1 MMRWECY
8 TDWTVQQLK
17 GGVTMKSDTKER
29 VLAFARKIIL
39 EKGVNHFTLEEVA
52 KQAGISKGGL
62 LYHFPTKEELI
73 KVMLHQYMRDLDSGI
88 GVSGEDN
95 DKQVVVKA
103 ILAGILR
110 TGQDTCEYEKNS
122 AGMLAAVVMN
132 KDLMAPIREHHQ
144 KWMKQTMSCDDP
156 ELAYILF
163 FALAGIRFSTM
174 LGLNELTD
182 EMHQNVL
189 ARMVKFAHQVNKPS
203 EK

>member
-1 MMRWECY
+1 MECY
-8 TDWTVQQLK
+8 TDWTVQRLK

-73 KVMLHQYMRDLDSGI
+73 KAMLHQYMQDLDSGI
-88 GVSGEDN
+88 GISSEDD
-95 DKQVVVKA
+95 DKHVVVKA

-144 KWMKQTMSCDDP
+144 KWMNQTMSCDDP

-189 ARMVKFAHQVNKPS
+189 ARMVKYAHQVNKPF